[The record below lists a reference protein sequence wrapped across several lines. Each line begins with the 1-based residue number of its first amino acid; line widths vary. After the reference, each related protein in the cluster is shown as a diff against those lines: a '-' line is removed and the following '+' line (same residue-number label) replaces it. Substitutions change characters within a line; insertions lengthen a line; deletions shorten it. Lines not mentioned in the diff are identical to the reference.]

1 MIGGRV
7 IREYRRASCLGVLL
21 TLILWTV
28 AAVVT
33 AGLLAAAWPLVI
45 AAGCG
50 FAVAWWRGWPARR
63 LAGAAAWCLPMVAAF
78 ALAYW
83 AAGNGA
89 WQAAAWSPVRAWELA
104 WHVLRHGGWLRA
116 MVIIAPTAVPA
127 GLLVA
132 AACWRARVSMMAAGA
147 AGWWPGAPVAFDE
160 RQWRR
165 QVAAAG
171 QLVRAPGGVPLLSR
185 RGDPVAGAVIRAVGH
200 HPRPLLR
207 LPYAALRTHML
218 VIGTTGA
225 GKTTALIRLWAGFWA
240 AAALRHRAGREARPW
255 LVVIDAKGGFDSR
268 DTAQRAR
275 EVLRDLG
282 AVNVGIWPDEV
293 TLNLW
298 ALPPGRLVEVL
309 CDLVPVASEG
319 PAAYYADVLASVV
332 GLAVGAPAGPPA
344 SSADFLARLDGAWLT
359 AAYAG
364 DAEHAGE
371 VAAAR
376 EHAPDVRLRYRTLF
390 TRLGPGFDGGA
401 KVTNFDA
408 LYCIVEGTASV
419 AAGQAQARALVELVT
434 DAAASWSGAGRRAGL
449 LAVDEFS
456 AVAGRVPVHELT
468 ERCRSLG
475 LAVQVAAQSWES
487 LAPQEDQRSRLA
499 ATAAGGVLVMRSP
512 DPEALCNL
520 AGTRAVIETGR
531 KIIGAGRYGP
541 GRHRTA
547 AKSLGGGPGP
557 GPELPR
563 RAGRLHPRRRVH
575 VRADRRVP
583 PVTARTARRAG
594 GAGRAPA
601 GPGGGYAVPSR
612 LGGAGGGGG
621 AGGAAAGR

>member
-1 MIGGRV
+1 
-7 IREYRRASCLGVLL
+7 
-21 TLILWTV
+21 
-28 AAVVT
+28 
-33 AGLLAAAWPLVI
+33 
-45 AAGCG
+45 
-50 FAVAWWRGWPARR
+50 
-63 LAGAAAWCLPMVAAF
+63 
-78 ALAYW
+78 
-83 AAGNGA
+83 
-89 WQAAAWSPVRAWELA
+89 
-104 WHVLRHGGWLRA
+104 
-116 MVIIAPTAVPA
+116 
-127 GLLVA
+127 
-132 AACWRARVSMMAAGA
+132 
-147 AGWWPGAPVAFDE
+147 
-160 RQWRR
+160 
-165 QVAAAG
+165 
-171 QLVRAPGGVPLLSR
+171 
-185 RGDPVAGAVIRAVGH
+185 
-200 HPRPLLR
+200 
-207 LPYAALRTHML
+207 ML

-240 AAALRHRAGREARPW
+240 AASLRHRAGREARPW

-282 AVNVGIWPDEV
+282 ARNVGIWPDEV

-298 ALPPGRLVEVL
+298 ALPPGRLAEVL

-332 GLAVGAPAGPPA
+332 GLAVGAPAGPPT
-344 SSADFLARLDGAWLT
+344 SSADFLGRLDGAWLT
-359 AAYAG
+359 GAYAG
-364 DAEHAGE
+364 DAVRAGE

-401 KVTNFDA
+401 RVTDFDA

-434 DAAASWSGAGRRAGL
+434 DAAASWGGESRRAGL

-512 DPEALCNL
+512 DPEALCSL

-541 GRHRTA
+541 EGTGRLQRA
-547 AKSLGGGPGP
+547 WVVDPD
-557 GPELPR
+557 R
-563 RAGRLHPRRRVH
+563 VRNFRAGQAAYIRGAACTYVQIAAYRRSPL
-575 VRADRRVP
+575 AL
-583 PVTARTARRAG
+583 
-594 GAGRAPA
+594 PA
-601 GPGGGYAVPSR
+601 GPAEPGGALPGRAADAPAVPGR
-612 LGGAGGGGG
+612 EDPAV
-621 AGGAAAGR
+621 AAGPAVPLPGGDPR